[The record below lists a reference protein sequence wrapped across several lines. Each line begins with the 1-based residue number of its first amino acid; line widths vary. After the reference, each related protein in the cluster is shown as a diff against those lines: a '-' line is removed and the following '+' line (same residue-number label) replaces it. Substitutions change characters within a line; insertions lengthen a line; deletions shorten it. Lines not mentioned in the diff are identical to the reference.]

1 VLGCIVLALAT
12 SGCGPKQTQNPKKN
26 IQQTTLN
33 HSFPTSVCFDKTCFD
48 VELAITKAEHQQG
61 LMNRKTLQE
70 KKGLLF
76 IFKNSGNYP
85 FWMKNTLIPLDIIWI
100 NKDLKIV
107 HIAQMAIPLDEK
119 PIIPAGIAKFVLE
132 INGGLANSLEIREQ
146 QTVTFR

>member
-1 VLGCIVLALAT
+1 
-12 SGCGPKQTQNPKKN
+12 
-26 IQQTTLN
+26 
-33 HSFPTSVCFDKTCFD
+33 
-48 VELAITKAEHQQG
+48 
-61 LMNRKTLQE
+61 
-70 KKGLLF
+70 
-76 IFKNSGNYP
+76 
-85 FWMKNTLIPLDIIWI
+85 MKNTLIPLDIIWI